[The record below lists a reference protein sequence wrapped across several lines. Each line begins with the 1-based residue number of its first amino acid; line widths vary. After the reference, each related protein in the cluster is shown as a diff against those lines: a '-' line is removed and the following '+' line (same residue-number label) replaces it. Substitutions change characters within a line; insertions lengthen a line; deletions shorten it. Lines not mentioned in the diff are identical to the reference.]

1 MAPFAEYRL
10 PPGRHGL
17 SDEHVHAN
25 QRWRLL
31 GACAEVLAGEGYGA
45 LTVTAVSRSAAVS
58 RVTFYKHFDGLREC
72 ILATHE
78 MAAQA
83 AIAVARDTCKGAADP
98 ATALSEAVGSLLEL
112 LASEPALAH
121 VLTDQALNDVP
132 GLWPPVQSLPSA
144 GPRCWHQLGGGG
156 WRTQL
161 PTPGWRCTW
170 SAEAGA
176 GWRSACGRRPRRH
189 CRRGRR
195 NWRSCWPVELLASTP
210 ADFRLDS
217 ASQIC
222 VTFVPEEPVSK

>member
-132 GLWPPVQSLPSA
+132 GLSA
-144 GPRCWHQLGGGG
+144 ARAEFAECWA
-156 WRTQL
+156 
-161 PTPGWRCTW
+161 
-170 SAEAGA
+170 S
-176 GWRSACGRRPRRH
+176 
-189 CRRGRR
+189 
-195 NWRSCWPVELLASTP
+195 LLAP
-210 ADFRLDS
+210 ARRRWMADAAPHPRLALHLVRGSRGWLAISLRAAPAS
-217 ASQIC
+217 ALSARA
-222 VTFVPEEPVSK
+222 PELAQLLAG